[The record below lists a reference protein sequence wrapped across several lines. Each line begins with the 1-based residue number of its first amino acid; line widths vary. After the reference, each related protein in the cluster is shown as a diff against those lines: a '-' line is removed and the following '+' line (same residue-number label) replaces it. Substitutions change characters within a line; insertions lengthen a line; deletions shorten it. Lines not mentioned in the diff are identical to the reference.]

1 MCNSQMDLQLCH
13 TKQLAL
19 AILTASSIHK
29 YAYKEGNQPIS
40 AYMKQKPAAQF
51 RFHIVLLKPIE
62 FKEVSGFF
70 LSSK

>member
-29 YAYKEGNQPIS
+29 YAYKVGNQPIW